1 MNKLTTATFLALML
15 AKLTDLNVKMHKE
28 EIQEDMFSNTLNS
41 VNVFFE
47 NFYIYKIK
55 AYSFIDLGSGFEG
68 STHIL
73 NYLLT
78 YIPIFFILLVLLEN
92 IGIITN
98 LLFTARKNN
107 NKKQK
112 SFENK
117 SSNHFLLKLVLGKD
131 YYKFQ

>member
-1 MNKLTTATFLALML
+1 MNKLITATFLAFML

-28 EIQEDMFSNTLNS
+28 EIQEDILSNTLNS
-41 VNVFFE
+41 VNDILE
-47 NFYIYKIK
+47 TLYINKISS
-55 AYSFIDLGSGFEG
+55 YNFIDLGSGFEG

-92 IGIITN
+92 IRIITK
-98 LLFTARKNN
+98 LLFS
-107 NKKQK
+107 NKKKQSFNQK
-112 SFENK
+112 NQ
-117 SSNHFLLKLVLGKD
+117 NHFLLKLVLGKD